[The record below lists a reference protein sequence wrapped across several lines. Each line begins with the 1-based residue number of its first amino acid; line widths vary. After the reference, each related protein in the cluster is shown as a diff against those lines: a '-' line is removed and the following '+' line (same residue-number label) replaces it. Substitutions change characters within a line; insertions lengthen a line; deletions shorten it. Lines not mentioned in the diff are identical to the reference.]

1 MLPDCGNGRPSTHL
15 QGEHDD
21 QWHSCNRGHSRV
33 RRAGHGAGNARQSQR
48 HRDGPIR
55 LGGAGRC
62 PGTHQPGN
70 RCCPPRRINEAG
82 LYRFLFLNPGTY
94 KVVATV
100 PGFEAFERN
109 NIEMTVNYAATLPV
123 TLEVGSQAE
132 RITVSAEAAFME
144 IETPQAALCIIR
156 RQDTFLVA
164 EISDP
169 LTGTVLHRP
178 PGGGIETGESPE
190 EAVRRELQEEL

>member
-1 MLPDCGNGRPSTHL
+1 
-15 QGEHDD
+15 
-21 QWHSCNRGHSRV
+21 
-33 RRAGHGAGNARQSQR
+33 
-48 HRDGPIR
+48 
-55 LGGAGRC
+55 
-62 PGTHQPGN
+62 
-70 RCCPPRRINEAG
+70 
-82 LYRFLFLNPGTY
+82 
-94 KVVATV
+94 VVATV

-190 EAVRRELQEEL
+190 EAVRRELQEELAITLMRIRPLGLVDHIRFWKGREVRERAGCFLPAPPAIHA